1 MLPFAN
7 SDALRMNMCAMAAFR
22 SCTCVNSTMNSAS
35 VVYDGASSV
44 VYWLP
49 GMCAC
54 MWATLVD
61 CKSVKCPAIAPNHT
75 AGLRE

>member
-1 MLPFAN
+1 MSPASEPVTVWHAQAPPPLLPFAN

-54 MWATLVD
+54 T
-61 CKSVKCPAIAPNHT
+61 
-75 AGLRE
+75 